1 MKKHI
6 PNLITSMNALCGT
19 AAIISATMYSD
30 IRLAS
35 LLIIFAMIFD
45 FFDGMSARLLHVKSD
60 IGKELDSLSDVI
72 SFGIAPAILA
82 FILLKSEID
91 SGQYSG
97 VFYDLLGFLPLIIA
111 PFSAYRLAK
120 FNLDSRQTT
129 SFIGM
134 PTPANALFW
143 IGLVTLSFINP
154 ILYDR
159 IFGNIW
165 ILSSCII
172 ITSVLLISEIPMF
185 SLKISNFSWGDN
197 KIRYIYLL
205 TLIVLF
211 FIFKFSAIALIIP
224 LYIVYSLV
232 FRRK

>member
-1 MKKHI
+1 
-6 PNLITSMNALCGT
+6 MNALCGT
-19 AAIISATMYSD
+19 AAIIFATMYND

-45 FFDGMSARLLHVKSD
+45 FFDGMSARLLHVKSE

-72 SFGIAPAILA
+72 SFGIAPAVLA
-82 FILLKSEID
+82 FILLENEMN
-91 SGQYSG
+91 SGEYSG
-97 VFYDLLGFLPLIIA
+97 VFYDVIKFLPLIIA

-143 IGLVTLSFINP
+143 IGLVALSLMNP
-154 ILYDR
+154 ILYDS

-165 ILSSCII
+165 ILSFCII

-185 SLKISNFSWGDN
+185 SLKISNFSWIDN
-197 KIRYIYLL
+197 KIRYIYLFS
-205 TLIVLF
+205 LIILF
-211 FIFKFSAIALIIP
+211 FIFGFSAISLIIP
-224 LYIVYSLV
+224 LYIIYSLI
-232 FRRK
+232 FRKS

>member
-1 MKKHI
+1 
-6 PNLITSMNALCGT
+6 MNALCGT
-19 AAIISATMYSD
+19 AAIISATIYGD

-35 LLIIFAMIFD
+35 LLIICAMIFD
-45 FFDGMSARLLHVKSD
+45 FFDGMSARLLNVKSD
-60 IGKELDSLSDVI
+60 IGKELDSLADVI

-82 FILLKSEID
+82 FILLGNEID
-91 SGQYSG
+91 AGQYSG
-97 VFYDLLGFLPLIIA
+97 MFYDIIKFLPLIIA

-143 IGLVTLSFINP
+143 IGLVALSFMNP
-154 ILYDR
+154 TLYAS

-172 ITSVLLISEIPMF
+172 ITSLLLVSEIPMF
-185 SLKISNFSWGDN
+185 SLKISNFSWKDN
-197 KIRYIYLL
+197 RVRYIYLL
-205 TLIVLF
+205 TLIVLLF
-211 FIFKFSAIALIIP
+211 TLGFSAISLIIP
-224 LYIVYSLV
+224 LYIIYSLV
-232 FRRK
+232 FRKN